1 MSRPNIAHMC
11 VMLFSMTTRTG
22 PAVHTP
28 DEWRERYLG
37 RYPLASDDLAAGSWR
52 EVRERALTRQY
63 VEVSPKALVT
73 AVVVDVDRPDAVLR
87 AFERPRDHPTPS
99 WVAVGPTGHGHVGWW
114 LNAPVCRTDAAR
126 IDPLRHLARMTE
138 GLRRSLDG
146 DPAYVG
152 LLTRNPLAE
161 DAEVIW
167 GDARAYSLGELRTPL
182 APTQLPRTPERSSG
196 LGRNCTMFHTARK
209 QVYGLHDPAMP
220 FEDWHRIVVQHCH
233 AVNSSFNPALGG
245 PLPFAEVQA
254 TASSISRWVRRNF
267 VSKSKYQARRGKIG
281 GVRSGEVRRER
292 MAAKLAEVKARM
304 EGSS

>member
-1 MSRPNIAHMC
+1 
-11 VMLFSMTTRTG
+11 
-22 PAVHTP
+22 
-28 DEWRERYLG
+28 
-37 RYPLASDDLAAGSWR
+37 
-52 EVRERALTRQY
+52 
-63 VEVSPKALVT
+63 
-73 AVVVDVDRPDAVLR
+73 
-87 AFERPRDHPTPS
+87 
-99 WVAVGPTGHGHVGWW
+99 
-114 LNAPVCRTDAAR
+114 
-126 IDPLRHLARMTE
+126 MTE

-152 LLTRNPLAE
+152 LLTRNPLA
-161 DAEVIW
+161 DGAEVIW

-254 TASSISRWVRRNF
+254 TAASISRWVRRNF
-267 VSKSKYQARRGKIG
+267 VSKSEYQAKRGKIG
-281 GVRSGEVRRER
+281 GIKSGETRR
-292 MAAKLAEVKARM
+292 AKRDALATAIL
-304 EGSS
+304 EGQS